1 MKYSRKHEQK
11 IVIIYLTQV
20 KLVASYKKKNTY
32 TIFEKKNSYHIL
44 FNSK

>member
-20 KLVASYKKKNTY
+20 KLVASYKKKKY
-32 TIFEKKNSYHIL
+32 LHDL
-44 FNSK
+44 